1 MSTRLTP
8 EEFSR
13 EARRLLPHL
22 TPTRVIAAAEGGG
35 YALFDARNFRRR
47 SALDLSAG
55 VLDAFVRAELVER
68 RPKAAGDRKPTH
80 YVLSEIGA
88 AFLVRSVSGEAPFAA
103 QHRALASGASNIVPF
118 ARTHRQ
124 GQPLA
129 WLRTRKGADGA
140 PFLTAAEVAAGERL
154 REAYTGALLSPR
166 PSAYWPGERVDAS
179 RRLDYS
185 PTELCD
191 VAQAARARFW
201 SAVDAVG
208 PGLAPVLV
216 AIVCHLKSLETVE
229 AGLKLPA
236 RSAKSLL
243 KAALHSLAYHYGL
256 ISRGDMR
263 AALRATCTSEL
274 PQE

>member
-8 EEFSR
+8 EEISR

-35 YALFDARNFRRR
+35 YALFDAKNFRRR
-47 SALDLSAG
+47 SALNLSAG
-55 VLDAFVRAELVER
+55 LLDAFVRAEFVER
-68 RPKAAGDRKPTH
+68 RPKAAGDPRPTH

-88 AFLVRSVSGEAPFAA
+88 AFLVRAASAEAPFAA
-103 QHRALASGASNIVPF
+103 QHRALASTASNIVPF
-118 ARTHRQ
+118 ARASRQ
-124 GQPLA
+124 EHPLA
-129 WLRTRKGADGA
+129 WLRTRRGADGA
-140 PFLTAAEVAAGERL
+140 PFLTDAEVAAGERL
-154 REAYTGALLSPR
+154 REAYTAALISAR
-166 PSAYWPGERVDAS
+166 PSAYWPGERVDTS
-179 RRLDYS
+179 HRLDYS
-185 PTELCD
+185 PTQLCD

-216 AIVCHLKSLETVE
+216 AIVCHLKSLEAVE
-229 AGLKLPA
+229 AELKLPA

-243 KAALHSLAYHYGL
+243 KAALRSLAYHYGL
-256 ISRGDMR
+256 ISQGDMR
-263 AALRATCTSEL
+263 AALRATCTAEL